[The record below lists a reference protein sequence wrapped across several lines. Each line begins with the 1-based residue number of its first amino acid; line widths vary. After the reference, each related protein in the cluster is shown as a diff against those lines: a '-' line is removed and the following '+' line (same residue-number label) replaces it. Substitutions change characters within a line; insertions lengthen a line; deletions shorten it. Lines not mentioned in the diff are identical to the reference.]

1 MPRYKLTIEYDGTP
15 YVGWQRQ
22 NNGPSVQQ
30 ALEQALAALSGELV
44 VVNGAGRTDAGVHAS
59 AQVAH
64 VDLAREWRTD
74 VIRDGM
80 NAHLRSDSVTVLG
93 CERVAQDFDARFS
106 AIKRHYRYIILNRRA
121 PPAIDNKRVWHM
133 ARGLD
138 AEAMH
143 EAAQCLVGRHD
154 FTTFRASEC
163 QAKSPVKTLDALRI
177 ERVDGLSGPEIRFH
191 VSARSFLHN
200 QVRSFVGTL
209 ERVGA
214 GAWRPEDVQAAL
226 AARNRARCGPVCP
239 PQGLYLAQV
248 DYPIDPFGAASV

>member
-1 MPRYKLTIEYDGTP
+1 M
-15 YVGWQRQ
+15 
-22 NNGPSVQQ
+22 
-30 ALEQALAALSGELV
+30 
-44 VVNGAGRTDAGVHAS
+44 VNGAGRTDAGVHAS

-163 QAKSPVKTLDALRI
+163 QAKSPVKTLDVLDVARDGERI
-177 ERVDGLSGPEIRFH
+177 EIRA
-191 VSARSFLHN
+191 SALSFLHH
-200 QVRSFVGTL
+200 QIRSIAGSLEHVGSGRWTKADL
-209 ERVGA
+209 F
-214 GAWRPEDVQAAL
+214 AAL
-226 AARNRARCGPVCP
+226 EACDRKRCGVVAP
-239 PQGLYLAQV
+239 PWGLYLSQV
-248 DYPIDPFGAASV
+248 DYGD

>member
-163 QAKSPVKTLDALRI
+163 QAKSPVKTLDVLDVARDGERI
-177 ERVDGLSGPEIRFH
+177 EIRA
-191 VSARSFLHN
+191 SALSFLHH
-200 QVRSFVGTL
+200 QIRSIAGSLEHVGSGRWTKADL
-209 ERVGA
+209 F
-214 GAWRPEDVQAAL
+214 AAL
-226 AARNRARCGPVCP
+226 EACDRKRCGVVAP
-239 PQGLYLAQV
+239 PWGLYLSQV
-248 DYPIDPFGAASV
+248 DYGD